1 MPDAPLFSDPA
12 LREAGAVRLR
22 EERDVG
28 AVLSAALRVAIS
40 EARPLF
46 TAVFAIVGPMILAAA
61 LVRAVGGAGGALLGS
76 AVDAAANL
84 LATVTVLAFVR
95 LYVRGAPLGV
105 ADVWDEAKPLL
116 GPVFA
121 FLVLVILGLV
131 ALLVPVSLR
140 AAASGGGVAT
150 GAVAVVAGVALV
162 LVGVPLVS
170 LGLAAVG
177 LDEMRAAEALG
188 RVRDLT
194 RGRLGLVLGTLVL
207 LIGLAVFVLIV
218 LGGALGAVFAA
229 GVSAGDPEGGP
240 GTAITTAVLT
250 LVALPVS
257 VVVSLVWTVLYGSL
271 VESAE
276 GTSLG
281 EGLDSLARALDDRP
295 AEAARPPDA
304 ARLPDAALPPEAA
317 HSPEAASDALGR
329 LLDGPAEPT
338 SLAAPTADP
347 PGAAP
352 SGGFRG
358 GGFRGGDSPG
368 SAS

>member
-28 AVLSAALRVAIS
+28 AVLSAALRLATS

-61 LVRAVGGAGGALLGS
+61 LVRVAGGRGLAS
-76 AVDAAANL
+76 AVDGAANL

-116 GPVFA
+116 GPVFV
-121 FLVLVILGLV
+121 FLVLIIIGLV
-131 ALLVPVSLR
+131 ALLIPVSLLV
-140 AAASGGGVAT
+140 AATGGGAVT
-150 GAVAVVAGVALV
+150 GAFAVVAVVALV
-162 LVGVPLVS
+162 LFGVPFVS

-177 LDEMRAAEALG
+177 LDELRASEALA

-194 RGRLGLVLGTLVL
+194 RGRLGLVVGTFVVL
-207 LIGLAVFVLIV
+207 ILLAFFVLVV
-218 LGGALGAVFAA
+218 LGGTLGALFSS
-229 GVSAGDPEGGP
+229 GFSAGDPGGGP
-240 GTAITTAVLT
+240 ATAIATAALT

-281 EGLDSLARALDDRP
+281 EGLDNLARALDDRP
-295 AEAARPPDA
+295 IE
-304 ARLPDAALPPEAA
+304 
-317 HSPEAASDALGR
+317 
-329 LLDGPAEPT
+329 
-338 SLAAPTADP
+338 
-347 PGAAP
+347 
-352 SGGFRG
+352 
-358 GGFRGGDSPG
+358 
-368 SAS
+368 